1 MNQKELE
8 DWVIQTPV
16 RIGKKLIA
24 KLEAIEKERPLT
36 EAQKHEL
43 ARAKRLY
50 ERR

>member
-8 DWVIQTPV
+8 EWVLATPI

-36 EAQKHEL
+36 EVQKDEL